1 MAYCINSIYI
11 VNNFIATNLAE
22 IENLLSLGDRRKD
35 KPYWNPYRIIKYFFM
50 LSRPFWVHFLII

>member
-35 KPYWNPYRIIKYFFM
+35 KPY
-50 LSRPFWVHFLII
+50 